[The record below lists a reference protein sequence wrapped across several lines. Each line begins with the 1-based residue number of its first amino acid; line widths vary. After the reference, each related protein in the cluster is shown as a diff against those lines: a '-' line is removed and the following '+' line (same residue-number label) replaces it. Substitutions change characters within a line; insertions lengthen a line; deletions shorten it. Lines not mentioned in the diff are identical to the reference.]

1 MIKHFFY
8 QNLVLVILL
17 IMAATISSNAQ
28 KLDNKNPNVVFII
41 SDQHKKQV
49 LGCYGSDMAITPN
62 IFESI
67 NSV

>member
-1 MIKHFFY
+1 MKIFLKKI
-8 QNLVLVILL
+8 LLVIL
-17 IMAATISSNAQ
+17 IIIGATNSSNAQ
-28 KLDNKNPNVVFII
+28 KSDNKNPNVVFII
-41 SDQHKKQV
+41 SDQHKKRA